1 MPGMSGF
8 QFIQNIKLI
17 RPKINVLLMSALEV
31 IGNSEFSTHLN
42 KYEIDGFLR
51 KPISIKKL
59 NSITNSYMM
68 KK

>member
-1 MPGMSGF
+1 
-8 QFIQNIKLI
+8 
-17 RPKINVLLMSALEV
+17 MSALEV